1 MNDEII
7 NRVIYGLLALSTIL
21 AVVLGASV
29 FIQLHAEGPGSLSW
43 NSWLDFFQLVGP
55 DRPMMPGDVPTPFI
69 FSGSFSATGG
79 RAFPI

>member
-29 FIQLHAEGPGSLSW
+29 FIQGPGIFVLEF
-43 NSWLDFFQLVGP
+43 LAGLFQPIGA
-55 DRPMMPGDVPTPFI
+55 DRPMM
-69 FSGSFSATGG
+69 ATDGC
-79 RAFPI
+79 